1 MSAYGFEVKLSA
13 RVCVR
18 APAEVLHCTFSAAAM
33 LSAPSP
39 SHESA
44 EFLSR
49 VLEQNLNL
57 SGTAPIYGAEL
68 LTRPTGLVQPNT
80 LSAEDVD
87 RVFGTYGALAFAG
100 LGQPEIGVRVVCRS
114 GVQIQIKLE
123 RNMFRLKVRVAPLDH
138 RNKNPSDP
146 LCAVLECGGG
156 PLGIRCCF
164 RALASPLA
172 SIRKGITQR
181 WHVQLLAVNSCET
194 AASDES

>member
-57 SGTAPIYGAEL
+57 SGTTLIYGAEL
-68 LTRPTGLVQPNT
+68 PTRPTGLVQPNT
-80 LSAEDVD
+80 LPAEDVD

-114 GVQIQIKLE
+114 GIQIEIKLE

-156 PLGIRCCF
+156 RPLM
-164 RALASPLA
+164 PL
-172 SIRKGITQR
+172 R
-181 WHVQLLAVNSCET
+181 
-194 AASDES
+194 

>member
-1 MSAYGFEVKLSA
+1 
-13 RVCVR
+13 
-18 APAEVLHCTFSAAAM
+18 
-33 LSAPSP
+33 
-39 SHESA
+39 
-44 EFLSR
+44 
-49 VLEQNLNL
+49 
-57 SGTAPIYGAEL
+57 
-68 LTRPTGLVQPNT
+68 

>member
-1 MSAYGFEVKLSA
+1 
-13 RVCVR
+13 
-18 APAEVLHCTFSAAAM
+18 M

-156 PLGIRCCF
+156 PW
-164 RALASPLA
+164 ASAAAFVRWPAHSRPFVKA
-172 SIRKGITQR
+172 SRNAGMC
-181 WHVQLLAVNSCET
+181 NSWR
-194 AASDES
+194 